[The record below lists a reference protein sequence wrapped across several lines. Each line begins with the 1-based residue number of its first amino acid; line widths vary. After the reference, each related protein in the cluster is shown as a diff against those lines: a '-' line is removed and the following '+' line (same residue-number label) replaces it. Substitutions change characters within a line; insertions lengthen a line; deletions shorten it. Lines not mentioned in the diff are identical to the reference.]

1 MKAIK
6 TLKTKD
12 NVILFY
18 RFIPAY
24 QDTTMVVI
32 GNKTIY
38 EGKTEWLVRGDYSD
52 YAQYMGVYDLKPIGW
67 IPLEGSE

>member
-1 MKAIK
+1 MKEIK

-18 RFIPAY
+18 AY

>member
-1 MKAIK
+1 MKEIK

-12 NVILFY
+12 NVVLFY
-18 RFIPAY
+18 TY
-24 QDTTMVVI
+24 QDTQMVVI

-67 IPLEGSE
+67 SPIKENK

>member
-1 MKAIK
+1 
-6 TLKTKD
+6 
-12 NVILFY
+12 
-18 RFIPAY
+18 
-24 QDTTMVVI
+24 MVVI